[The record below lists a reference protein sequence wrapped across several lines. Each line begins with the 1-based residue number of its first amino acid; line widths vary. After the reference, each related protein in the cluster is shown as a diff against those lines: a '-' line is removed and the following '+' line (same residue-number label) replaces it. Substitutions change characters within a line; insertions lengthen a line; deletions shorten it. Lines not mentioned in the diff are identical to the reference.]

1 MYWDEEESYI
11 RTVKDGSESF
21 QSTHFN
27 KIQRFSNMLIYMY
40 LNNRKQA
47 YFGYQAFLL
56 VFHRHLMYQATRNR
70 NHPIKC
76 LKQCILIVK
85 IETYKCH
92 SMKTRKQT

>member
-1 MYWDEEESYI
+1 MYGYEEESYI

-27 KIQRFSNMLIYMY
+27 KIQRFSNMLTYTY

-56 VFHRHLMYQATRNR
+56 VFHRHLMYQATGNR
-70 NHPIKC
+70 NSPYKMFKAMH
-76 LKQCILIVK
+76 
-85 IETYKCH
+85 TYCKN
-92 SMKTRKQT
+92 KNL